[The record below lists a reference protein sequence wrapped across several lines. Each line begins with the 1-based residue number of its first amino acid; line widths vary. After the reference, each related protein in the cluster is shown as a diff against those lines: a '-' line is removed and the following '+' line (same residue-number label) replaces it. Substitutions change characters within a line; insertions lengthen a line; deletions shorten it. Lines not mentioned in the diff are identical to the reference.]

1 MLESVLYKIN
11 FLFVDSYC
19 VCVNF
24 FIRSILVFCVIDKM
38 DNYICI

>member
-1 MLESVLYKIN
+1 MLESVLYKI
-11 FLFVDSYC
+11 LFVDSYC
-19 VCVNF
+19 VCVKF